1 MRSIKGHLNRRIKL
15 GCVLIL
21 ALLSISTLH
30 AQEPTETEQDSTKT
44 TYSFSE
50 LSLPNPQSIVTK
62 YTYDPTTDR
71 YIYSETLGD
80 FNINYPIIL
89 TPKEFQALVD
99 KENQKSYY
107 KEKIE
112 TFEGKTEEAKE
123 KQKNLLPEF
132 YVKSGLFETIF
143 GGDTIEFIPQGSV
156 EIDLGV
162 LFTKQDNPSFSPE
175 NRSNFTFDFDQRISL
190 SLLGKVGTRLQVNA
204 NYDTQSTFDF
214 QNLIKLEYNPTLGGG
229 EDSILQ
235 KLEVGNVSMP
245 LNTSLITGAQSLFGV
260 KAELQFGKTRITGV
274 FSEQRSDTRSV
285 TAQGGGTV
293 DEFEFFARDY
303 DENRH
308 FFLAQYF
315 RDNYDKALENY
326 PFINSNVQITRA
338 EVWVTNRTNQ
348 IDNVRNL
355 VALQDLGE
363 TDKTENVNVIPNTG
377 PGAYPNNANN
387 QLNPE
392 NIGGAGSQLN
402 NSIREIATADN
413 GFNYTANEGTDY
425 SKLENA
431 RQLTLNQD
439 YILDTQLGY
448 ISLNQ
453 RLNNDEILA
462 VAFQYTVGGTV
473 YQVGEFAND
482 GVAATDVETNTNG
495 DVTNVTNNALVVKM
509 LKSSITNA
517 NQRIWDLMMKNIY
530 DTGAYQLSQEDFRLN
545 IFYNEGSPL
554 NYIKPVSGTTFPL
567 FDINN
572 TSGDVSDDV
581 LIEELTLLKL
591 FNFDRLNFNND
602 PQTNGDGFFDFVPGV
617 TIITQNGKIVFTKA
631 EPFGRYLFD
640 VLDDDG
646 EFNNESDYNNPIN
659 YNPNQS
665 KYVYDVLYSSTKTE
679 ALDQAEKNKFL
690 LKGKY
695 KAEAGDGIPIG
706 GFNIPQGSVRV
717 TAGGRVLVEGVD
729 YTVNYQLGRVNIIDP
744 ALKASNTPIE
754 VSTENS
760 SVFGQQ
766 TKRFTGLNIEHQF
779 NKDFLL
785 GATYVNLNERPITQK
800 ANYNTEPINNT
811 IIGFNG
817 NYSTEVP
824 FFTRLA
830 NKLPNVDTDAPS
842 NLSVRGE
849 FAYLLPGAPKGT
861 DFQGEITTYID
872 DFEGS
877 QSGIDLKA
885 PLSWSLASRPLNL
898 NGTTVFDDSGIENGY
913 GRALLNWYSIDQV
926 FYSGNRPS
934 GISDED
940 VSGYFTSRAFLNE
953 ITTQQVAQGQTAVIN
968 TLDLTYYPEKRG
980 PYNFEPGAEDGILNN
995 PNNSWAGI
1003 TRQITSSDFEQSN
1016 VEYIEFWLQDP
1027 FQEGNTNGGELLI
1040 HLGNIS
1046 EDVLKDGRKLF
1057 ENGLPDDGN
1066 VSLLPLTDF
1075 GTVVPQNQ
1083 SLIYAF
1089 DSTGDQ
1095 RINQDVG
1102 FDGYDDKEE
1111 QVVFPSGFPSED
1123 PSADNYTYFLNTE
1136 GNVLERYQKYNGV
1149 DGNSPDTFSDTNR
1162 GSTAEP
1168 DVEDVN
1174 RDNTMN
1180 TIDSYFEYTLD
1191 ITPLT
1196 LDEDLP
1202 SYNQFIVSKKTSQRT
1217 TPNGTTLSV
1226 DWYQFRIPVE
1236 GTHVESV
1243 NGISDLRSIRFARL
1257 AMTNFTEQTTM
1268 RFGTF
1273 DLVRSDWRRFDL
1285 SLQDGDT
1292 DATDDG
1298 TDFSIGVVSNQING
1312 GDYIS
1317 PPGVVP
1323 EQLNNN
1329 NTIIDQDEQALVV
1342 NVCGLEAEDSRGVY
1356 KNLDVDMRQYKKV
1369 RMFMHANSVEANTP
1383 LNNGEMIGFIRLG
1396 NDLTENYYQIE
1407 LPLVVSQG
1415 ITTAEGYWP
1424 LDNEINLSLSV
1435 LEQIKALS
1443 IGNTSLDATF
1453 YDIINEVPVPI
1464 TGTEFQNYAI
1474 GQHRVAIKGNP
1485 NFGAVRNLMVGVKNG
1500 TTGDICGEAWFNEL
1514 RLADMDNKGGWAA
1527 ILSMDTNFAD
1537 FANISASGRMSTAG
1551 FGAIDQGPNE
1561 RSREDIKQYDVVTN
1575 INLGQ
1580 LLPKKWGIQV
1590 PFNYGQGVELI
1601 TPEYDQQYQDIPL
1614 QTRIDNAETS
1624 EEADIIREQSE
1635 DFTKRQSINFI
1646 GVKKNRTGD
1655 SKPRFYDVENLTFN
1669 YSYNKEIHRDF
1680 EVENAE
1686 NKQLRTGVN
1695 YAYNFQPIS
1704 IEPFKKNDS
1713 LFTGKY
1719 WKLLKEFNIN
1729 PIPAT
1734 VSFNTDFNRQFN
1746 RQKFRDLELGAGNI
1760 QLEELFRRNY
1770 TFDYQYNINWN
1781 LTKALSLNFTSSNNN
1796 IVRNYF
1802 KEGLISGEQ
1811 DPELGVWDGLLDIGD
1826 PNFKSQTLGVNYEI
1840 PIHKIPTFD
1849 FLKSTYSYQGT
1860 FQWQKGSDLF
1870 GDITASDGLS
1880 YDLGNSISNGS
1891 THNLNS
1897 SLDMNKLYKYLGIK
1911 KTRISNKKSSPT
1923 PTPKAMTI
1931 PGPGEKV
1938 NSPIAK
1944 VKKKGSKLGNFGIG
1958 ILTSIKKI
1966 QVNYSQ
1972 NNGTY
1977 LPGYLNTP
1985 GFLGTLK
1992 PTIGYTFGSQRD
2004 VRNLAARNG
2013 WLTQFPEFNQQ
2024 YTVNQTRQLDVS
2036 ASLEPFND
2044 FKIDIIGNR
2053 TSAKSFSENYVVK
2066 DLENDGSLEYQSLT
2080 PNVSGNYS
2088 ISVFTL
2094 PTAFGASDE
2103 IGSQAFN
2110 DFRSNR
2116 LIIANR
2122 LATEKGIDISDPNNL
2137 DAEGFPKGFGKN
2149 SQAVLL
2155 PAFTSAYSGTNA
2167 EKTSLNAFRDVP
2179 LPNWDIKYSG
2189 LMKLKWFKKRFKR
2202 FSLTHGYRSTYTISQ
2217 FRNNLNYDGVD
2228 YAIDYNSQPT
2238 EDLDQS
2244 GNFTNETLFGNVTI
2258 AELFT
2263 PLVRIDF
2270 EMKNSIKILA
2280 ELKKDRLLSLS
2291 FDNNLLT
2298 EITGNEYT
2306 LGLGYR
2312 IKDVTIRSKMAGSK
2326 KKIVSDLNL
2335 KADVSVR
2342 NNKTIVRYLDFDN
2355 NQITN
2360 GQTIWG
2366 ARFNADYSFSKNLT
2380 GIFYFDYTFSEYA
2393 ISTAFPQ
2400 TTIRSGITIRYNFG
2414 N

>member
-1 MRSIKGHLNRRIKL
+1 MSSHKKFLNLTIKL
-15 GCVLIL
+15 GGFFILVLL
-21 ALLSISTLH
+21 TISRTH
-30 AQEPTETEQDSTKT
+30 AQEITETQQDSTKT

-50 LSLPNPQSIVTK
+50 LSLPNPQSIITK
-62 YTYDPTTDR
+62 YTYDPLTDR
-71 YIYSETLGD
+71 YIYSEKLGD

-89 TPKEFQALVD
+89 TPQEFQKLVD
-99 KENQKSYY
+99 KESQKSYY

-112 TFEGKTEEAKE
+112 TFEGKTDKAKE

-162 LFTKQDNPSFSPE
+162 LFTKQDNPSFSPQ

-245 LNTSLITGAQSLFGV
+245 LNTALITGAQSLFGV

-274 FSEQRSDTRSV
+274 FSEQRSDSRTV

-308 FFLAQYF
+308 YFLAQYF
-315 RDNYDKALENY
+315 KDNYDKALSNY

-338 EVWVTNRTNQ
+338 EVWVTNRSNRTEN
-348 IDNVRNL
+348 IRNL
-355 VALQDLGE
+355 VALQDLAE
-363 TDKTENVNVIPNTG
+363 TDKIENINVVPTNG
-377 PGAYPNNANN
+377 PGVYPDNANN
-387 QLNPE
+387 RLDPT

-402 NSIREIATADN
+402 NNIREIATADN
-413 GFNYTANEGTDY
+413 AFNFSANEGTDY
-425 SKLENA
+425 AKLENA
-431 RQLTLNQD
+431 RQLMPNQD
-439 YILDTQLGY
+439 YILSPQLGY

-453 RLNNDEILA
+453 RLNNDEVLA

-482 GVAATDVETNTNG
+482 GVLATDVETNSQG
-495 DVTNVTNNALVVKM
+495 QVTTVTNNALVVKM
-509 LKSSITNA
+509 LKSSVTNSD
-517 NQRIWDLMMKNIY
+517 QRIWDLMMKNIY

-554 NYIKPVSGTTFPL
+554 NYIKPVSGSTFPL

-572 TSGDVSDDV
+572 TPGNTSDD
-581 LIEELTLLKL
+581 IAIDDLTLLKL
-591 FNFDRLNFNND
+591 FNFDRLNYNND
-602 PQTNGDGFFDFVPGV
+602 PQANGDGFFDFVPGLTV
-617 TIITQNGKIVFTKA
+617 ITQNGKIVFTKA

-640 VLDDDG
+640 ILDDDG
-646 EFNNESDYNNPIN
+646 IPSDNDIDYNTNN
-659 YNPNQS
+659 FNSNQS
-665 KYVYDVLYSSTKTE
+665 KYVYDVLYKSTKTA

-690 LKGKY
+690 LKGRY
-695 KAEAGDGIPIG
+695 KSEAGGGIPIG
-706 GFNIPQGSVRV
+706 GFNIPQGSVKV

-754 VSTENS
+754 VSTENNS
-760 SVFGQQ
+760 IFGQQ
-766 TKRFTGLNIEHQF
+766 TKRFTGINIEHQF
-779 NKDFLL
+779 NENFLL

-861 DFQGEITTYID
+861 DFGGEITSYID

-885 PLSWSLASRPLNL
+885 PLSWSLSSRPLNL
-898 NGTTVFDDSGIENGY
+898 NGTTAFDDNGIENGY
-913 GRALLNWYSIDQV
+913 GRALLNWYSIDQI
-926 FYSGNRPS
+926 FYSANRPV

-940 VSGYFTSRAFLNE
+940 VSGYFTSRAFIDE

-968 TLDLTYYPEKRG
+968 TLDLTYYPDQRG
-980 PYNFEPGAEDGILNN
+980 PYNFEPGAEDGILDN

-1016 VEYIEFWLQDP
+1016 VEYIEFWIQDP
-1027 FQEGNTNGGELLI
+1027 FQENTTSLGGELVI

-1046 EDVLKDGRKLF
+1046 EDVLKDGRKQF
-1057 ENGLPDDGN
+1057 ENGLPDNGN
-1066 VSLLPLTDF
+1066 ISLLPQTDF

-1095 RINQDVG
+1095 RTNQDVG
-1102 FDGYDDKEE
+1102 FDGYNDSEE
-1111 QVVFPSGFPSED
+1111 KNIFPAAFASGD
-1123 PSADNYTYFLNTE
+1123 TAADNYTYYLNTE
-1136 GNVLERYQKYNGV
+1136 GDVLERYKRYNGV

-1162 GSTAEP
+1162 GSTAQP

-1180 TIDSYFEYTLD
+1180 TIDSYFEYKVS
-1191 ITPLT
+1191 ISPS
-1196 LDEDLP
+1196 DLNVDTNP
-1202 SYNQFIVSKKTSQRT
+1202 FIVDSKSKTRF
-1217 TPNGTTLSV
+1217 TPDGTNPLIN
-1226 DWYQFRIPVE
+1226 WYQFRIPVQ
-1236 GTHVESV
+1236 GSHVDAI

-1257 AMTNFTEQTTM
+1257 VMTDFTEQTTL
-1268 RFGTF
+1268 RFGSL
-1273 DLVRSDWRRFDL
+1273 DLVRSDWRRYNL
-1285 SLQDGDT
+1285 PLNANNTTNSN
-1292 DATDDG
+1292 
-1298 TDFSIGVVSNQING
+1298 TDFSIGVVSSQINN
-1312 GDYIS
+1312 GDYLS

-1342 NVCGLEAEDSRGVY
+1342 NVCNLEAEDSRGVF
-1356 KNLDVDMRQYKKV
+1356 KNLDVDMRQYKKL
-1369 RMFMHANSVEANTP
+1369 RMFMHANAVEGSTT
-1383 LNNGEMIGFIRLG
+1383 LNDGEMVGFIRLG
-1396 NDLTENYYQIE
+1396 NDLNENYYQIE
-1407 LPLVVSQG
+1407 LPLQVSQG
-1415 ITTAEGYWP
+1415 IGTAQDYWP
-1424 LDNEINLSLSV
+1424 SGNEINLSLSV
-1435 LEQIKALS
+1435 LEEIKS
-1443 IGNTSLDATF
+1443 IGISNSSLDAVF
-1453 YDIINEVPVPI
+1453 YDIINGSPVAI
-1464 TGTEFQNYAI
+1464 TGTEFQNYVL

-1485 NFGAVRNLMVGVKNG
+1485 NFGAVRNLMVGVKNA

-1537 FANISASGRMSTAG
+1537 FANVTASGRISTAG

-1561 RSREDIKQYDVVTN
+1561 RSREDVKQYEVVTN

-1580 LLPKKWGIQV
+1580 LLPKKWGLQV

-1601 TPEYDQQYQDIPL
+1601 TPEYDQQFKDIPL
-1614 QTRIDNAETS
+1614 QTRIDNASTAAERRQ
-1624 EEADIIREQSE
+1624 IREQSE

-1655 SKPRFYDVENLTFN
+1655 AKPRFYDIENLTFN

-1680 EVENAE
+1680 EIENAE
-1686 NKQLRTGVN
+1686 DKRLRTGVN
-1695 YAYNFQPIS
+1695 YTYSFEPMS

-1719 WKLLKEFNIN
+1719 WKLLKEFNFN
-1729 PIPAT
+1729 PIPT
-1734 VSFNTDFNRQFN
+1734 NFSINTDLNRQFN
-1746 RQKFRDLELGAGNI
+1746 RQKFRDLELGSGNI
-1760 QLEELFRRNY
+1760 QLEQLFRRNY
-1770 TFDYQYNINWN
+1770 TFDFQYNFNWN
-1781 LTKALSLNFTSSNNN
+1781 LTKALSVNFAAANNN

-1802 KEGLISGEQ
+1802 KDGLISGEQ
-1811 DPELGVWDGLLDIGD
+1811 DPSLGIWDGLFDFGD
-1826 PNFKSQTLGVNYEI
+1826 PNFQSQTLGVNYEI
-1840 PIHKIPTFD
+1840 PINKIPTFS
-1849 FLKSTYSYQGT
+1849 FLKATYSYQGT

-1870 GDITASDGLS
+1870 GDITASDGRS

-1891 THNLNS
+1891 THNINS

-1911 KTRISNKKSSPT
+1911 KTRITNNRQSARLKSMPGSGAASKEKAKAVKK
-1923 PTPKAMTI
+1923 
-1931 PGPGEKV
+1931 
-1938 NSPIAK
+1938 
-1944 VKKKGSKLGNFGIG
+1944 KKKGSKLGNFGIG
-1958 ILTSIKKI
+1958 LLTSIKRI

-1985 GFLGTLK
+1985 GFVGTLK
-1992 PTIGYTFGSQRD
+1992 PTLGYTFGGQSD
-2004 VRNLAARNG
+2004 IRNLAASKG
-2013 WLTQFPEFNQQ
+2013 WLTQFPDFNQQ

-2036 ASLEPFND
+2036 ASLEPFKD
-2044 FKIDIIGNR
+2044 FKIDIIGSR
-2053 TSAKSFSENYVVK
+2053 TYAKNFTENYIVK

-2080 PNVSGNYS
+2080 PNIFGNYS
-2088 ISVFTL
+2088 ISTFTL
-2094 PTAFGASDE
+2094 PTAFSSSDE
-2103 IGSQAFN
+2103 NGSQAFE

-2122 LATEKGIDISDPNNL
+2122 LASQQGIDLSDPNNL
-2137 DAEGFPKGFGKN
+2137 DTEGFPKGFGKN

-2155 PAFTSAYSGTNA
+2155 PAFTSAYTGQKA
-2167 EKTSLNAFRDVP
+2167 AKTALKPFKDVP

-2189 LMKLKWFKKRFKR
+2189 LMKLKWFKKRFRR

-2217 FRNNLNYDGVD
+2217 FRNNLTFDGVD
-2228 YAIDYNSQPT
+2228 YSVDYDSQPR
-2238 EDLDQS
+2238 EALDQS
-2244 GNFTNETLFGNVTI
+2244 GNFKNETLFGNVTI
-2258 AELFT
+2258 AELFS

-2270 EMKNSIKILA
+2270 EMKNSVKVLFEIQ
-2280 ELKKDRLLSLS
+2280 KDRLLSLS

-2298 EITGNEYT
+2298 EINGNEYK

-2312 IKDVTIRSKMAGSK
+2312 IKDVTIRSKMAGPK

-2400 TTIRSGITIRYNFG
+2400 TTIRSGLTIRYNFG